1 MVQTFAVKENFL
13 SNISAYD
20 QTNTSLEKYTYFS
33 VTVVL

>member
-1 MVQTFAVKENFL
+1 MVQTFAVEENFL
-13 SNISAYD
+13 SKISAFD

>member
-1 MVQTFAVKENFL
+1 MVQTVAVEENFL
-13 SNISAYD
+13 SKFSAYD